1 MSTSFSNITL
11 LIPTHNRSGY
21 LSRLLEYYQ
30 DIGISIVI
38 VDSSS
43 KENTTVSGN
52 QIAYFYLP
60 GVPLPQK
67 IAFGLDKVTTKFV
80 LFCADDDFIIPSS
93 ILKCISFLEENKS
106 YASAQG
112 NAIHYK
118 KRSRY
123 EGFVEL
129 NLLYDETSFE
139 ISDEDPFKRLYDL
152 FHPYRSII
160 YAIHF
165 TKNLCFA
172 YKDLPN
178 GMTNLYLNEYL
189 AAIVPIIFGKHK
201 ALPIFYQVREY
212 SPVSDDKTTDNLDAI
227 FEDDRYESQLNLYL
241 SFLSQKIS
249 VITGKEMIDFKGGVR
264 NTLQSFATI
273 LKEKRI
279 NGAQKNH
286 KKKIGNIIQSIP
298 FIGEKIVLSR
308 RLKIQQSQISQVV
321 KDQSDQLQLEAIK
334 KLIFKY
340 GELVA

>member
-1 MSTSFSNITL
+1 MTGSFEDITL
-11 LIPTHNRSGY
+11 LIPTHNRPAY
-21 LSRLLEYYQ
+21 LSRILEYYQ
-30 DIGISIVI
+30 YNKIKIVI
-38 VDSSS
+38 VDSSV
-43 KENTTVSGN
+43 KMYEDVPGDHVSYFHLQGIPLPRK
-52 QIAYFYLP
+52 IAY
-60 GVPLPQK
+60 
-67 IAFGLDKVTTKFV
+67 GLDKVTTKFV
-80 LFCADDDFIIPSS
+80 LLCADDDFILPSA
-93 ILKCISFLEENKS
+93 ILKCVSFLEENKS

-123 EGFVEL
+123 KGFVEL

-160 YAIHF
+160 YAVHF
-165 TKNLCFA
+165 TKNLRFA
-172 YKDLPN
+172 YKDFPD
-178 GMTNLYLNEYL
+178 GITNLYLNEYL
-189 AAIVPIIFGKHK
+189 AAIVPILFGKHRV
-201 ALPIFYQVREY
+201 LPIFYQVREY
-212 SPVSDDKTTDNLDAI
+212 SSVSDDKTTANLDAI
-227 FEDDRYESQLNLYL
+227 FEDGSYEGQLNLYL

-249 VITGKEMIDFKGGVR
+249 VITGKEMIDFKGGVS
-264 NTLQSFATI
+264 NTLQSFARI

-279 NGAQKNH
+279 NGAQKDH

-298 FIGEKIVLSR
+298 VIGEKIVLSR